1 MNSKMFLETAVSLES
16 GRCFKLLFHILEF
29 TVSFLFPDLVILSST
44 LVTVGVHS
52 NQRLPS
58 VGDNDGS
65 SQTFLLQR
73 SALPKFYVIDGHTTR
88 DLIPLTSYR
97 RSKRA

>member
-1 MNSKMFLETAVSLES
+1 MISRMLLKTVVSLES

-29 TVSFLFPDLVILSST
+29 TVSFLFRDLVILSST
-44 LVTVGVHS
+44 LVTGVNS

-58 VGDNDGS
+58 VGDNDGR
-65 SQTFLLQR
+65 SQTFLLQHC
-73 SALPKFYVIDGHTTR
+73 ALPKVYVIDGHTTR

-97 RSKRA
+97 RSKRV